1 MTVKID
7 FFISPAYRVPPIST
21 MRCAEVEDDERA
33 RAGAVPRGVG
43 LEVGR
48 VEHREAR
55 AGSCASSAGTA
66 RMNML
71 RTNSAC
77 HAFGVMN
84 RTGTRKAGSA
94 PPNRS
99 WT

>member
-1 MTVKID
+1 MKID

-21 MRCAEVEDDERA
+21 SFLPKWSTMK
-33 RAGAVPRGVG
+33 VP
-43 LEVGR
+43 LR
-48 VEHREAR
+48 VPCR
-55 AGSCASSAGTA
+55 AGSAWKSGAWSTVNPGRKCASSAGTA

-84 RTGTRKAGSA
+84 RTGTR
-94 PPNRS
+94 
-99 WT
+99 